1 MNKSNILNILTV
13 CLAMLVAGNAASA
26 AEPAAGKIAPPP
38 APGIEAKVLA
48 LTGAETRI
56 VWLRHKQWETAKA
69 AVDGGVGFSL
79 MAFDTGGKGERE
91 LVPEGNIL
99 NPLISPGGSRVI
111 YSATTDGKL
120 RMHCMDW
127 NGGNSRILGDG
138 FAQWAW
144 RDPRTDVE
152 WVYTTSTVHKGAFV
166 DRFQLDKPEIR
177 EQVSKGIVVEQHFSV
192 SADGTRAG
200 GEFPWPAAGM
210 LYTRTGQADFKDY
223 RTGCNTYIAPDNS
236 YMLTIMDGG
245 HSQVTLYKPDG
256 SSRDVSLIPPGMKP
270 LRRGGNGCM
279 WNPKWASD
287 ARHMVVAGP
296 FVNLGPN
303 HADIWLGQ
311 FADDFN
317 SIAKWVQVTDNDYM
331 DVYAYVW
338 VDPGLGRY
346 ADEAP
351 YTLAV
356 PPALTGQGEWAWDF
370 GDGARGTTGKHT
382 YTTPGSYTVTATQG
396 GRVLRGRVTVKPRT
410 KPRVLTAKLFD
421 DEHVQ
426 VQFDKV
432 VRIDKAAFSLRNRAE
447 INSDFGR
454 EKVCSSRRVERSGF

>member
-1 MNKSNILNILTV
+1 MKTV
-13 CLAMLVAGNAASA
+13 NRNSTVLALVALLAALCWGA
-26 AEPAAGKIAPPP
+26 PAAA
-38 APGIEAKVLA
+38 ADLA
-48 LTGAETRI
+48 TQIRELTGAETRV
-56 VWLRHKQWETAKA
+56 VWLRNKQWETDKPN
-69 AVDGGVGFSL
+69 VDGGVGFSI

-91 LVPEGNIL
+91 LVPEGNIV
-99 NPLISPGGSRVI
+99 NPLISPSGSRVI
-111 YSATTDGKL
+111 YSAKTDGKL
-120 RMHCMDW
+120 RMHCVDW
-127 NGGNSRILGDG
+127 NGENSRLLGDG

-144 RDPRTDVE
+144 RDPATGIE
-152 WVYTTSTVHKGAFV
+152 WVYTTSMVHKGDFI
-166 DRFQLDKPEIR
+166 DRFQLDEPEKR
-177 EQVSKGIVVEQHFSV
+177 ERVFTGIVEQHLSL
-192 SADGTRAG
+192 SADGTRAT

-210 LYTRTGQADFKDY
+210 LYTRTGQVDFKDY
-223 RTGCNTYIAPDNS
+223 RTGCNTYISPDNS
-236 YMLTIMDGG
+236 YFVTIMDGG

-256 SSRDVSLIPPGMKP
+256 SSRDVRLIPPGLKR
-270 LRRGGNGCM
+270 LKRGGNGCM

-317 SIAKWVQVTDNDYM
+317 SIAKWVQVTDNEYM

-356 PPALTGQGEWAWDF
+356 PPAVTGQGEWAWDF
-370 GDGARGTTGKHT
+370 GDGAKGAEGKHT
-382 YTTPGSYTVTATQG
+382 YRTPGSYTVTATLG
-396 GRVLRGRVTVKPRT
+396 SRVLRGRVTVKPRT

-421 DEHVQ
+421 DAQVQ

-432 VRIDKAAFSLRNRAE
+432 VRIDQAAFSLQ
-447 INSDFGR
+447 
-454 EKVCSSRRVERSGF
+454 SGVAIASAALETPFLPPAAPV